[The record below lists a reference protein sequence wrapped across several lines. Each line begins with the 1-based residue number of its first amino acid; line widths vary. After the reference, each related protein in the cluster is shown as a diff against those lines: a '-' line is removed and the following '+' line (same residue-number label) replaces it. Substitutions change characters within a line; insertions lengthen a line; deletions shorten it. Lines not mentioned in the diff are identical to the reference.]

1 MTSPDYDAV
10 IVGAGFSGVRALWET
25 LQQGLTVTCLE
36 AGGDVGGV
44 WYWNRYPGART
55 DSEGWVYSMNFA
67 PGMQSLWNYG
77 ERYPSQTEVQ
87 QYIGRVADSFDLRKH
102 VQFNTRVASC
112 RFDETTGLWRIT
124 KEDGSSV
131 SCRYFIPA
139 TGPLSI
145 AKKLPFAGLA
155 DFKGDWYQTSN
166 WPADKVDFT
175 GKRVAVVGTGATG
188 VQIVPKIAATAKE
201 LVVFQRT
208 PNFVLPGR
216 NYVIDSDDATAIRDK
231 YNDTWSLASNHPFG
245 LPMIPSG
252 KELKEM
258 QGDPVAIRQMLD
270 KAWEAGGF
278 HMQFE
283 TFDDIFTD
291 PESNAVVSDY
301 LREKIRAVVQDPA
314 TANALTPRYPFLSKR
329 PPCGHFYYETF
340 NRPNVKLVS
349 IAGDSIEVDATGIVT
364 NNDKTHYD
372 VDVIVFAL
380 GFDAATGALCEMD
393 VRGKNNA
400 SLKDKWNQKVETFA
414 GALVPGFPNLFLICG
429 PHIPFGNMPVVLD
442 AKVQWIGKTL
452 KYMKENNLATIDVKD
467 EAVEAFL
474 KDLEAAFQA
483 TLFAESAEKSG
494 AWFVGANIPGK
505 AKGPLFYFGGM
516 QSWLGW
522 LAKESDSA
530 WSSMVFSQPV
540 KV

>member
-1 MTSPDYDAV
+1 MASPDYDAI
-10 IVGAGFSGVRALWET
+10 IVGAGFSGIRALWET

-36 AGGDVGGV
+36 AGDDVGGV

-55 DSEGWVYSMNFA
+55 DSEGWVYSMNFST
-67 PGMQSLWNYG
+67 GMQSLWNYG

-87 QYIGRVADSFDLRKH
+87 QYIGRVADNFDLRKH
-102 VQFNTRVASC
+102 VQFNMRVVSC
-112 RFDETTGLWRIT
+112 HFDEATSLWTIT
-124 KEDGSSV
+124 KDGGKALT
-131 SCRYFIPA
+131 CRYFVAA

-145 AKKLPFAGLA
+145 AKKLPFEGLA
-155 DFKGDWYQTSN
+155 SFEGDWYQTSS
-166 WPADKVDFT
+166 WPKDKVDFT

-216 NYVIDSDDATAIRDK
+216 NYVIDSDDAAAIRRK
-231 YNDTWSLASNHPFG
+231 YNDTWNLASNHPFG
-245 LPMIPSG
+245 LPMIPTG
-252 KELKEM
+252 KALKDL
-258 QGDPVAIRQMLD
+258 QGDATAIRQMLD
-270 KAWEAGGF
+270 KSWEAGGF

-291 PESNAVVSDY
+291 AESNAVVSEY
-301 LREKIRAVVQDPA
+301 LRDKIRAVVEDPA
-314 TANALTPRYPFLSKR
+314 TADALTPKYPFLSKR

-340 NRPNVKLVS
+340 NRPNVKLVN
-349 IAGDSIEVDATGIVT
+349 IAGDSIDVDETGI
-364 NNDKTHYD
+364 KTIKAGNHYN

-393 VRGKNNA
+393 VRGKGGI
-400 SLKDKWNQKVETFA
+400 SLTDKWNQKVETFA
-414 GALVPGFPNLFLICG
+414 GALIPNFPNLFLICG

-452 KYMKENNLATIDVKD
+452 QYMKQNALATIDVKD

-474 KDLEAAFQA
+474 QDLQAAFQA
-483 TLFAESAEKSG
+483 TLFAESAQKSG

-505 AKGPLFYFGGM
+505 ATGPLFYFGGV
-516 QSWLGW
+516 QSWVNW
-522 LAKESDSA
+522 LSKESNGA
-530 WSSMVFSQPV
+530 YSSMVFS
-540 KV
+540 KA